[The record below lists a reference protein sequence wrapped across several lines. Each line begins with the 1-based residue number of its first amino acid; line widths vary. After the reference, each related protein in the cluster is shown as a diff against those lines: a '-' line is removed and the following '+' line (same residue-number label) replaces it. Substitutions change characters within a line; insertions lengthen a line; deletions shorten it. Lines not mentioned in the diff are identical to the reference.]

1 MIIIKID
8 IINGYTTKTYA
19 LLKDL
24 AKLCL
29 NHQRLYSHQ
38 KIQHNCLI
46 TLITLMQANKNQ
58 QHYHAFFESYIHY
71 DKIFT

>member
-8 IINGYTTKTYA
+8 IIKVYTIKTYA

-46 TLITLMQANKNQ
+46 TLLLINQ
-58 QHYHAFFESYIHY
+58 LGTNFNAS
-71 DKIFT
+71 K